1 MRTIKVII
9 CSIIMFSCI
18 LASGTSVYSQVAKA
32 IGKTAKTAAKAG
44 AKGSRKAMVK
54 SFATVAKSK
63 MSHIVPQ
70 KFISKVPK
78 SEVKNY
84 AKNIGKTEAKRV
96 FSKAVVNSAKEGSE
110 HILAKSTG
118 KTVGNVLDKKTLKTT
133 TQKLSQHSHLNPS
146 YVKTKDAIKK
156 AADKVKSDKPLPVY
170 SHTIGNGSKKAGKEE
185 IKDIENHLNYNKA
198 NGINKN
204 SFSNGAKPRSPN
216 NGKNGNWTGQKGN
229 SKYVRNPNQKL
240 NIQGEEKTIKEWAE
254 DLETDNIS
262 VPYKNGRADFG
273 NVKDPGTK
281 TGKPLK
287 CQIDEGID
295 KYLNRDEMLKGGK
308 VNREKLHEEAYKRLA
323 KSQNKTVDEIKAFKG
338 DAAAVERLMKKWN
351 CSKQEVL
358 NRCNNPK
365 NIKRVLHECED
376 CKTIILVPEV
386 YHKGMA
392 HNGGIEAVSR
402 AVREGAK

>member
-1 MRTIKVII
+1 MRTIKMII
-9 CSIIMFSCI
+9 CSIILGASI
-18 LASGTSVYSQVAKA
+18 LASCTSAYSQVANLV
-32 IGKTAKTAAKAG
+32 GKTAKTAVKVG
-44 AKGSRKAMVK
+44 AKGTTK
-54 SFATVAKSK
+54 TVANSLSVFARNE
-63 MSHIVPQ
+63 MVHSVP
-70 KFISKVPK
+70 KKYISNLPK

-84 AKNIGKTEAKRV
+84 ARNIGTLEAKKV
-96 FSKAVVNSAKEGSE
+96 FSKVGVNSIKEGSE
-110 HILAKSTG
+110 RILVKSTG
-118 KTVGNVLDKKTLKTT
+118 ATVENVLEKKTLKAS
-133 TQKLSQHSHLNPS
+133 TQKLSQHTCLNPT

-170 SHTIGNGSKKAGKEE
+170 SHTIGNGSKKAGKDEL
-185 IKDIENHLNYNKA
+185 KDIKKHIYFNKA
-198 NGINKN
+198 NGANGN
-204 SFSNGAKPRSPN
+204 SHSKGVKHRSPN
-216 NGKNGNWTGQKGN
+216 NGKKGNWTGQKGN

-240 NIQGEEKTIKEWAE
+240 NIQGEEKTIKEWAD

-323 KSQNKTVDEIKAFKG
+323 QSQNKTVDEIKAFKG

-358 NRCNNPK
+358 NRCDNPK

-402 AVREGAK
+402 AIREGAK